1 MDRFLARVEGARE
14 VRAEGRREAVDR
26 DGREGDGER
35 GLQGRDERVKERF
48 GACGRVSYRATWVGV
63 CVSPSVYLRLSLSLS
78 LSVERRSREPA
89 TRTADELPEVKVAP
103 LGKDVLQL
111 RDGHDAQ
118 DLEVQVVEVLA
129 ELVYRRRQCEC
140 KQGRDFVSPPPLRLL
155 LSLGNCNR
163 ESSCVSS

>member
-1 MDRFLARVEGARE
+1 MVRASTSSTVMAWFACPDLSLARSLD
-14 VRAEGRREAVDR
+14 RAQHG
-26 DGREGDGER
+26 
-35 GLQGRDERVKERF
+35 KK
-48 GACGRVSYRATWVGV
+48 CG
-63 CVSPSVYLRLSLSLS
+63 
-78 LSVERRSREPA
+78 
-89 TRTADELPEVKVAP
+89 RTADELPEVKVAP

-118 DLEVQVVEVLA
+118 DLEVQVIEVLA

-163 ESSCVSS
+163 ESSCASS